1 MIVLVIRNFF
11 FSGEKLVG
19 SKVANKKYSTNG
31 CDVSIDV
38 SWFYHIFNFYN
49 TLLMEKAAHNN
60 YEGRDNE
67 ELNDEEAKEK

>member
-1 MIVLVIRNFF
+1 MYLVTINFF

-19 SKVANKKYSTNG
+19 SNLVSQNKISFGMVYRLTFLLILSN
-31 CDVSIDV
+31 
-38 SWFYHIFNFYN
+38 FNFYN

-60 YEGRDNE
+60 YEDHDNE

>member
-1 MIVLVIRNFF
+1 MAVIYRLMFLLILSN
-11 FSGEKLVG
+11 
-19 SKVANKKYSTNG
+19 
-31 CDVSIDV
+31 
-38 SWFYHIFNFYN
+38 FNFYN